1 MAPTDANW
9 RQQAKMRQQKGLK
22 DAKKRTKRRQQA
34 TMAPTGSLRL
44 KWRQLRGL
52 KDANRLEWRQ
62 QKD

>member
-1 MAPTDANW
+1 
-9 RQQAKMRQQKGLK
+9 MRQQKGLK

-62 QKD
+62 LAPE